1 MHILLVEDDPVL
13 VDGLVYSLKKT
24 GYSVT
29 SATTGNYA
37 EGLMFAK
44 DFDLVVLDLGLPDM
58 DGMHLLWK
66 FRLKKNTVPV
76 LILTARDCI
85 NDKVECLKKGADDY
99 LAKPFN
105 CNELEAR
112 IHALIRRSYGNF
124 NKNIVC
130 GRLVLDTRRHEVL
143 ADGEPMILFPREYA
157 LLETFILSLG
167 RVVSKDKIAQR
178 LAHDDD
184 VIGDNAIEVSIH
196 RLRKRL
202 SDYDIQIRTL
212 RGLGYMLETMRFIDR
227 TTTGCKVQKLEQNR
241 KTLE

>member
-1 MHILLVEDDPVL
+1 MHILLIEDDPVL
-13 VDGLVYSLKKT
+13 VDGLVYSLEKT
-24 GYSVT
+24 GFTVT
-29 SATTGNYA
+29 SATTGHYA

-44 DFDLVVLDLGLPDM
+44 DFDLIVLDLGLPDM

-76 LILTARDCI
+76 LILTARDGI

-99 LAKPFN
+99 MAKPFD
-105 CNELEAR
+105 CNELESR

-124 NKNIVC
+124 SKDIVC

-143 ADGEPMILFPREYA
+143 ADGGPMILFPREYA
-157 LLETFILSLG
+157 LLETFMLNLG

-178 LAHDDD
+178 LANDDD
-184 VIGDNAIEVSIH
+184 GIGDNAIEVSIH

-202 SDYDIQIRTL
+202 SSFGIQIRTL
-212 RGLGYMLETMRFIDR
+212 RGLGYLLETTR
-227 TTTGCKVQKLEQNR
+227 TTDRAMTGYRVQNLEQSQ
-241 KTLE
+241 